1 MGLFPLC
8 LVYLSF
14 WECGVIIG
22 KCIAGTAAPG
32 NCNGRGWKNVSF
44 MTLWDVSKYHTV
56 EELSWRTSEI
66 LVMEELS
73 TDAALGVTMDP

>member
-1 MGLFPLC
+1 MH
-8 LVYLSF
+8 
-14 WECGVIIG
+14 CGM
-22 KCIAGTAAPG
+22 AAPG

-56 EELSWRTSEI
+56 EELSWHTSEI

-73 TDAALGVTMDP
+73 TDAALGVTMAP